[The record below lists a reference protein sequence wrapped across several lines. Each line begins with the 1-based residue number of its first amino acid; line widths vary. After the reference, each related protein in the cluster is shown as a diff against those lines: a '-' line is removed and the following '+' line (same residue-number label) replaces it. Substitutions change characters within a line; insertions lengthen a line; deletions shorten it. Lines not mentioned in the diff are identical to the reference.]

1 MEITAD
7 QLKQKIQDGESM
19 VVDFMGTW
27 CGPCKVLKPIYESVS
42 HEMTEVNFY
51 TFDIDS
57 DIDFVKT
64 LGIRGVPTIKAYKSG
79 DEVFSK
85 SGVLQREE
93 LLNVGK
99 MVM

>member
-19 VVDFMGTW
+19 VVDYYASW
-27 CGPCKVLKPIYESVS
+27 CGPCRVLKPIYEAVS
-42 HEMTEVNFY
+42 KEDTNTNYY
-51 TFDIDS
+51 TFNIDS
-57 DIDFVKT
+57 DIEFTKT
-64 LGIRGVPTIKAYKSG
+64 LGIRGVPTIKAYKLG

>member
-1 MEITAD
+1 MELTAD
-7 QLKQKIQDGESM
+7 QLKQKIQEGESM
-19 VVDFMGTW
+19 VIDYFASW

-42 HEMTEVNFY
+42 KEDTNTNYY
-51 TFDIDS
+51 TFNIDNDIE
-57 DIDFVKT
+57 FVKT

-79 DEVFSK
+79 IEVFSK

>member
-1 MEITAD
+1 MADAVILRTPVLVKIT
-7 QLKQKIQDGESM
+7 LP
-19 VVDFMGTW
+19 V
-27 CGPCKVLKPIYESVS
+27 
-42 HEMTEVNFY
+42 TELTLVPEPAVIEF
-51 TFDIDS
+51 T
-57 DIDFVKT
+57 KT